1 MCVVI
6 TSLYLSSFFA
16 VAAAVMTKKISP
28 NPSRS
33 IRWCV
38 PILRI
43 LVTLKLSPKLKP
55 TLTHIRTIIVL
66 FMLNAVVL
74 FVASLPRFVFVTP
87 LHLIWSAIYLCTFF
101 SSGGKY
107 RYKMKCAPVI
117 IIIIIVIKYTRFK
130 SNSANRSYVNGWTY
144 AMLMWSL
151 AVANICYCSLLCIR
165 FYWFCLIILTELEYT
180 KRRNNNNHIQ
190 SAGIFFV
197 NCDSRTHTHS
207 LSKCAC
213 HIRIRLTSSRMD
225 GRTDIK

>member
-1 MCVVI
+1 MVHGVYPLLEQKQCVLFFRVMCVVI

-55 TLTHIRTIIVL
+55 TLTHTHTYIRTIIVL

-101 SSGGKY
+101 SSGRKY

-190 SAGIFFV
+190 SAGIFGQL
-197 NCDSRTHTHS
+197 RQPHTH
-207 LSKCAC
+207 AF
-213 HIRIRLTSSRMD
+213 T
-225 GRTDIK
+225 